1 MASEFFAKI
10 LAQEADKA
18 VKTNKGDVKR
28 GKVEYSVITGDRR
41 KYASEHTI
49 SEVSFTVSQG
59 ALDAPVAVS
68 AMSKI
73 AEYLDIDDI
82 GAVDNILAS
91 FGFGKEPKTK
101 RSSGS
106 TTIKYTE
113 DPDVVGA
120 KYRSGRTDIG
130 IQTTSGKFTNA
141 TTLRSLLQILVKK
154 YILEDMTRLVAPL
167 KYRTGRFAN
176 TVELKNPALSPK
188 ATQVSLFY
196 TYMLRPY
203 SVFDPRFGNAKAS
216 LGRNP
221 QRIIGEALEK
231 AARDIIHAKYHVVVR
246 QANQAFSRGGE

>member
-1 MASEFFAKI
+1 MPSKFFADI
-10 LAQEADKA
+10 LEKESSKA
-18 VKTNKGDVKR
+18 TKGSKLPVKR

-41 KYASEHTI
+41 KYASEHTV
-49 SEVSFTVSQG
+49 SEVTFSVSQG

-91 FGFGKEPKTK
+91 FGFGKVPKTK
-101 RSSGS
+101 REAG
-106 TTIKYTE
+106 TTEIKYTE
-113 DPDVVGA
+113 DPEVVGA

-141 TTLRSLLQILVKK
+141 TNLRSLLQILVRK
-154 YILEDMTRLVAPL
+154 YILEDMTRASAPL

-196 TYMLRPY
+196 TYMIKPY

-216 LGRNP
+216 PGRNP

-231 AARDIIHAKYHVVVR
+231 AAKDIIHAKYRVVVR
-246 QANQAFSRGGE
+246 QANQAFSKGE

>member
-1 MASEFFAKI
+1 MASKVFAQI

-18 VKTNKGDVKR
+18 TKGSKNTTKK
-28 GKVEYSVITGDRR
+28 GKVEYTVVTGDRR
-41 KYASEHTI
+41 KFASEHTV
-49 SEVSFTVSQG
+49 SEISFTVSQG
-59 ALDAPVAVS
+59 ALSAPVAVS

-82 GAVDNILAS
+82 GAVDYILAS

-101 RSSGS
+101 REAGS

-120 KYRSGRTDIG
+120 KYRSGRTDVG

-141 TTLRSLLQILVKK
+141 TNLRSLLQILVKK
-154 YILEDMTRLVAPL
+154 YILEDMTRGDAPL

-176 TVELKNPALSPK
+176 TVELKTPALSPK
-188 ATQVSLFY
+188 TTQVSLFY
-196 TYMLRPY
+196 TYMLHPY
-203 SVFDPRFGNAKAS
+203 SVFDPRFGNPLATP
-216 LGRNP
+216 GRNP

-231 AARDIIHAKYHVVVR
+231 AAKDIIHAKYRVVIR
-246 QANQAFSRGGE
+246 QANQAFPKGG